1 MATIKDVASR
11 AGVSISTVSHV
22 LNHTRRVSEDA
33 TQKVIE
39 AVAELN
45 YAPNSVA
52 RSLKINSTKTIGM
65 LVTTSVNPFFAEVVQ
80 GVEAY
85 CFEQGYSLILCNTE
99 NQPPRQQHY
108 LRMLM
113 EKRVDGLLVLGTDID
128 TPLRDMLRIHKNV
141 PQVVL
146 DWGTECDFANVI
158 NDNARIGARMAV
170 RHLLEL
176 GHRDIVCITGQLSKP
191 TTQQRLDGV
200 RDALGEHGLT
210 LKDEQVF
217 EGDYESQ
224 SGFDAMQRILA
235 LQPRPTA
242 VFAFDD
248 PMAIGAICAAWEAGV
263 KVPDDISIIG
273 YDDVEMARFSS
284 PPLTTIRHPKAEL
297 GQPGGEAS
305 GQPDPQ
311 QGAGSGIDDGTA
323 RADRPSLGQTAA
335 LIRTRCQDEKP
346 PLSRGGFCLW
356 AGYFQP
362 VARSADLG
370 LVSEY
375 SPRLT
380 HLAFC
385 LLIV

>member
-1 MATIKDVASR
+1 MATIKDVAAR

-33 TQKVIE
+33 TQKVLE

-52 RSLKINSTKTIGM
+52 RSLKVNSTKTIGM
-65 LVTTSVNPFFAEVVQ
+65 LVTTSANPFFAEVVQ

-99 NQPPRQQHY
+99 NQPPRQRHY
-108 LRMLM
+108 LKMLM

-128 TPLRDMLRIHKNV
+128 NTLREMLRSHKSV

-158 NDNARIGARMAV
+158 NDNARSGARMAT
-170 RHLLEL
+170 RYLLEQ
-176 GHRDIVCITGQLSKP
+176 GHTDIACITGQLDKQ

-200 RDALGEHGLT
+200 RDALGEQGLSLT
-210 LKDEQVF
+210 ESRIF

-224 SGFDAMQRILA
+224 SGFDQMQQILA
-235 LQPRPTA
+235 LTPRPTA

-263 KVPDDISIIG
+263 KVPDDISVVG
-273 YDDVEMARFSS
+273 YDDVEMARFAS

-297 GQPGGEAS
+297 GQLAVKQLMSRIRNKELS
-305 GQPDPQ
+305 VESVTVQPELIIRR
-311 QGAGSGIDDGTA
+311 SVKA
-323 RADRPSLGQTAA
+323 RR
-335 LIRTRCQDEKP
+335 
-346 PLSRGGFCLW
+346 
-356 AGYFQP
+356 
-362 VARSADLG
+362 
-370 LVSEY
+370 
-375 SPRLT
+375 
-380 HLAFC
+380 
-385 LLIV
+385 

>member
-141 PQVVL
+141 AHPQERTAG
-146 DWGTECDFANVI
+146 GT
-158 NDNARIGARMAV
+158 G
-170 RHLLEL
+170 L
-176 GHRDIVCITGQLSKP
+176 GH
-191 TTQQRLDGV
+191 GV
-200 RDALGEHGLT
+200 RFRQRHQRQRPHRCPHGRAPSAGAGAPRHRLH
-210 LKDEQVF
+210 
-217 EGDYESQ
+217 YWP
-224 SGFDAMQRILA
+224 A
-235 LQPRPTA
+235 LQADHPAATGR
-242 VFAFDD
+242 
-248 PMAIGAICAAWEAGV
+248 GA
-263 KVPDDISIIG
+263 
-273 YDDVEMARFSS
+273 
-284 PPLTTIRHPKAEL
+284 
-297 GQPGGEAS
+297 
-305 GQPDPQ
+305 
-311 QGAGSGIDDGTA
+311 
-323 RADRPSLGQTAA
+323 
-335 LIRTRCQDEKP
+335 
-346 PLSRGGFCLW
+346 
-356 AGYFQP
+356 
-362 VARSADLG
+362 
-370 LVSEY
+370 
-375 SPRLT
+375 
-380 HLAFC
+380 
-385 LLIV
+385 